1 MTRSNLNQIVP
12 GQASVT
18 AAAGTAQAFPLSRSA
33 RFRAPGWLIARR
45 SILHL
50 VLIALALTM
59 LFPFFWTVSASLK
72 GDEAV
77 LATPPQL
84 LPIPAHWENFAA
96 VTQTIPFWQLLFNS
110 LLVAAV
116 TTILQLL
123 TCSMAPYSFA
133 RLPFPGRGPLF
144 LVCPATLMVPAQIT
158 YSPLFLF
165 LRFF

>member
-18 AAAGTAQAFPLSRSA
+18 AAAGTAQTFPLSRSA
-33 RFRAPGWLIARR
+33 RFLAPGSLIARR
-45 SILHL
+45 IILHL

-96 VTQTIPFWQLLFNS
+96 VMQTIPFWQLLFNS
-110 LLVAAV
+110 LLVAAGP
-116 TTILQLL
+116 TIPSLL
-123 TCSMAPYSFA
+123 TCALAAGAFA
-133 RLPFPGRGPLF
+133 RPRLPGPGPRFPGLP
-144 LVCPATLMVPAQIT
+144 
-158 YSPLFLF
+158 
-165 LRFF
+165 

>member
-1 MTRSNLNQIVP
+1 MTSSNLNQIVP

-18 AAAGTAQAFPLSRSA
+18 APAGTARTFALSRSA

-96 VTQTIPFWQLLFNS
+96 VIQTIPFCPLLFHRP
-110 LLVAAV
+110 LCAAG
-116 TTILQLL
+116 
-123 TCSMAPYSFA
+123 APD
-133 RLPFPGRGPLF
+133 PPLF
-144 LVCPATLMVPAQIT
+144 YSSLSPPAL
-158 YSPLFLF
+158 SH
-165 LRFF
+165 

>member
-1 MTRSNLNQIVP
+1 MTSSNLNQIVP

-18 AAAGTAQAFPLSRSA
+18 APARTAQTFPLSRSA

-59 LFPFFWTVSASLK
+59 LFPFFWTVSAALK

-96 VTQTIPFWQLLFNS
+96 VMQTIPFWQLLFNT

-116 TTILQLL
+116 STPLPLFI
-123 TCSMAPYSFA
+123 CSFA
-133 RLPFPGRGPLF
+133 PLAFFPLLFPRPAPLF
-144 LVCPATLMVPAQIT
+144 PCVP
-158 YSPLFLF
+158 
-165 LRFF
+165 RH

>member
-1 MTRSNLNQIVP
+1 MTSSNLNQIVP

-18 AAAGTAQAFPLSRSA
+18 APAGTAQTFPLSRSA

-96 VTQTIPFWQLLFNS
+96 VMQNITVLPVPF
-110 LLVAAV
+110 
-116 TTILQLL
+116 
-123 TCSMAPYSFA
+123 
-133 RLPFPGRGPLF
+133 
-144 LVCPATLMVPAQIT
+144 
-158 YSPLFLF
+158 YSPPVS
-165 LRFF
+165 